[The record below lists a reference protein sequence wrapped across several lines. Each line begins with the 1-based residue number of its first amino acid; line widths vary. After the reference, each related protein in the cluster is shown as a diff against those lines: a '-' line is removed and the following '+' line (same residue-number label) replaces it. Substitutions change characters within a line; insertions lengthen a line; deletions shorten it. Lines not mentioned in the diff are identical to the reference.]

1 MTWHWYMWILKIK
14 SMRCGNIIDNFPIST
29 KALVQI
35 PGISQLWK
43 FKPQTK
49 HLCCLSIA
57 CCELWYT
64 HLKSHQHILNFPCF
78 HFMFVTFIL
87 KFTIWGFLL
96 SQFKIYI
103 ENQNILEIMSRMLKI
118 PFIGAYDVIFLLIL
132 SDVCIFHFIFFFYLG
147 DLLLPILHLV
157 WRVEMTLTLT
167 IGWTWTSAVLFD
179 FFFTILLTWTELT
192 VTV

>member
-118 PFIGAYDVIFLLIL
+118 PFIGAYDVIFYSFCLMFVFFILFYFFIWGIYFYLFYIWFGEWRWHWHWQSDEHERLLFYL
-132 SDVCIFHFIFFFYLG
+132 IFFLQ
-147 DLLLPILHLV
+147 
-157 WRVEMTLTLT
+157 
-167 IGWTWTSAVLFD
+167 
-179 FFFTILLTWTELT
+179 FF
-192 VTV
+192 